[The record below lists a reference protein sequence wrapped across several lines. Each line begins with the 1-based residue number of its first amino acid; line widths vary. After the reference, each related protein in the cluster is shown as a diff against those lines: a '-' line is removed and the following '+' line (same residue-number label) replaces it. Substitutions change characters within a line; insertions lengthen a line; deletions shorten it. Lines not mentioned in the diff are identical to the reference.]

1 MWRAGEEVGVGVTI
15 TSDFKSEIFFLRLR
29 AAVSSSS
36 SVCSWGFQSG
46 WTKTFISPSLQ
57 LGFTI
62 KKIGITILALCIEQS
77 KQIILVFFQSGQ
89 NPSSIKNTP
98 R

>member
-36 SVCSWGFQSG
+36 SVCSWGFQS
-46 WTKTFISPSLQ
+46 
-57 LGFTI
+57 
-62 KKIGITILALCIEQS
+62 
-77 KQIILVFFQSGQ
+77 LVGQ
-89 NPSSIKNTP
+89 RPSSP
-98 R
+98 HPFSSASQ